1 MRNFVVSTLPAEGL
15 FQISYDTTKIIR
27 YAEEEVINTLFETDP
42 EVGNPLLLVLV
53 KDHLSSRDN
62 SPMKAI

>member
-1 MRNFVVSTLPAEGL
+1 MRNFVVNTLPADGL

-42 EVGNPLLLVLV
+42 EVGNPCFWY
-53 KDHLSSRDN
+53 
-62 SPMKAI
+62 